1 MKNITDL
8 LQKQTCVHMQS
19 RCNYNSNNNNNVFN
33 QYINVFI
40 FGALQKRKECRK
52 AGKGAAENS

>member
-1 MKNITDL
+1 
-8 LQKQTCVHMQS
+8 MQS

-52 AGKGAAENS
+52 AGKGAAENSQECMQSVA